1 MSLQEALQ
9 EFKEGVEAQ
18 LDPEDV
24 TKMEEATEEL
34 IRSGIAEGAKK
45 KGERAPDFTLP
56 NSSGEQVSLASL
68 LARGPVVVTF
78 YRGTW

>member
-24 TKMEEATEEL
+24 AKMEEATQEL
-34 IRSGIAEGAKK
+34 VRSGLAEGAKK
-45 KGERAPDFTLP
+45 KGDRTPDFTLP
-56 NSSGEQVSLASL
+56 NPSGEQVTLSGL